1 MEERAF
7 QAVGEDRSKA
17 GMAGGA
23 SRDSMVTEAIGSG
36 AGVGGGVGLDDGR
49 LGVSVVVTVG
59 GGASGKKNRD
69 EKSQVEE
76 LKSSVDDFQ
85 VTVGRERVG

>member
-23 SRDSMVTEAIGSG
+23 SRDSMVTETIGSG

-59 GGASGKKNRD
+59 GGALGKKNRD

-76 LKSSVDDFQ
+76 LKSSV
-85 VTVGRERVG
+85 

>member
-1 MEERAF
+1 MEERAR

-17 GMAGGA
+17 GMMGGA
-23 SRDSMVTEAIGSG
+23 SRESMVTETIGSG
-36 AGVGGGVGLDDGR
+36 AGVGGGDGLDGGR

-76 LKSSVDDFQ
+76 SKRSV
-85 VTVGRERVG
+85 